1 MSGFILRLP
10 PEPLTGYK
18 DSYTFTRTPYCDF
31 TWGIVFYAVEIP
43 NKNRVIDIFDTTLRD
58 GEQTPGVSFTHEK
71 KLEIARQ
78 LDRLGVNVIE
88 AGFPMSSAGDKASV
102 KDISRLG
109 LACTICGLA
118 RVVRADI
125 DACLDADVGMVHTFV
140 STSDIQRE
148 HTIKK
153 SREEVVA
160 MAIDAVEYVKK
171 HGAACMFSA
180 MDATR
185 TDMDYL
191 IEVCKAAENAGAD
204 ILNLPDTVGVA
215 APMSMRCMTAEIY
228 KNVKIPIAVHC
239 HNDFGLASANSLA
252 AVEGGAK
259 QVQVTMNGLGERA
272 GNADLAQV
280 VMSLHSIYD
289 LKTTVKT
296 QYLVETARVVERYS
310 GVPISVTQP
319 VVGANAFSHESGIHS
334 HGVIA
339 ESKTFEPGIMTPEM
353 VGHQRRLVLGKHT
366 GKHAV
371 KKILNDSGLSPT
383 DEELN
388 AILERVKALGDK
400 GKKVTDVDLYAMT
413 EAVMGEVAHA
423 DKRFVLE
430 ELSVMTGNMV
440 TPTATV
446 RLTVDGKPHVGA
458 MTGVGPVDA
467 ALKAVESLVDGN
479 GNKMRLRDFR
489 MEAITGGSDA
499 LAEVMVGVEDER
511 GRLITARAAR
521 EDIVRASV
529 EALVNAMNRLSAT
542 SKRP

>member
-1 MSGFILRLP
+1 MSFM
-10 PEPLTGYK
+10 
-18 DSYTFTRTPYCDF
+18 
-31 TWGIVFYAVEIP
+31 
-43 NKNRVIDIFDTTLRD
+43 
-58 GEQTPGVSFTHEK
+58 HEK

-88 AGFPMSSAGDKASV
+88 AGFPISSAGEKASV
-102 KDISRLG
+102 KDISHLG
-109 LACTICGLA
+109 LDCTVCGLA
-118 RVVRADI
+118 RVVKADI

-153 SREEVVA
+153 SREEVV
-160 MAIDAVEYVKK
+160 DLAVEAVDYIKK
-171 HGAACMFSA
+171 HGLPCLFSA

-191 IEVCKAAENAGAD
+191 IRISKAAEDAGAD
-204 ILNLPDTVGVA
+204 VLNLPDTVGVA
-215 APMSMRCMTAEIY
+215 SPFAMRCLTAEVY

-239 HNDFGLASANSLA
+239 HNDFGLAVANSLA
-252 AVEGGAK
+252 AVEAGAR
-259 QVQVTMNGLGERA
+259 QVQVTMNSLGERA
-272 GNADLAQV
+272 GNADLAQT
-280 VMSLHSIYD
+280 VMSLHSIYNVRTTI
-289 LKTTVKT
+289 KTE
-296 QYLVETARVVERYS
+296 YLVETARVIERFS
-310 GVPISVTQP
+310 GIPISPTQP

-371 KKILNDSGLSPT
+371 KKILNDSGLNPT
-383 DEELN
+383 DAELN

-400 GKKVTDVDLYAMT
+400 GKKVTDVDLYAIT
-413 EAVMGEVAHA
+413 EAIMGEVAHA
-423 DKRFVLE
+423 DKRIVLE
-430 ELSVMTGNMV
+430 ELSVMTGNTV

-446 RLTVDGKPHVGA
+446 RLIVDGKHYVGA

-467 ALKAVESLVDGN
+467 ALKAVESLVGGN
-479 GNKMRLRDFR
+479 GNEMRLREFR

-499 LAEVMVGVEDER
+499 LAEVMVGVEDSK
-511 GRLITARAAR
+511 GHMITARAAR

-529 EALVNAMNRLSAT
+529 EALVNAMNRLSMI
-542 SKRP
+542 SKKP

>member
-1 MSGFILRLP
+1 M
-10 PEPLTGYK
+10 
-18 DSYTFTRTPYCDF
+18 
-31 TWGIVFYAVEIP
+31 
-43 NKNRVIDIFDTTLRD
+43 
-58 GEQTPGVSFTHEK
+58 SFTHEK

-78 LDRLGVNVIE
+78 LDRLGVNIIE
-88 AGFPMSSAGDKASV
+88 AGFPMSSAGEKDSV
-102 KDISRLG
+102 RDISHLG
-109 LACTICGLA
+109 LNCTVCGLA
-118 RVVRADI
+118 RVIKADI
-125 DACLDADVGMVHTFV
+125 DACVDADVGMVHTFV

-153 SREEVVA
+153 SREQVIA
-160 MAIDAVEYVKK
+160 MAIEAVEYVKK
-171 HGAACMFSA
+171 HGLPCLFSA

-191 IEVCKAAENAGAD
+191 VEVFKAAEDAGAD
-204 ILNLPDTVGVA
+204 ALNIPDTVGVA
-215 APMSMRCMTAEIY
+215 SPVAMRSITAEVY
-228 KNVKIPIAVHC
+228 RNVKIPIAVHC
-239 HNDFGLASANSLA
+239 HNDFGLAVANSLA

-259 QVQVTMNGLGERA
+259 QVQVTMNSLGERA

-280 VMSLHSIYD
+280 AMGLKSIYD
-289 LKTTVKT
+289 LKTSINTK
-296 QYLVETARVVERYS
+296 YLVETARTVERYS
-310 GVPISVTQP
+310 GIPISPTQP

-371 KKILNDSGLSPT
+371 KKILNDSGLEPN
-383 DEELN
+383 DAELN

-413 EAVMGEVAHA
+413 EAVMGEVAHSE
-423 DKRFVLE
+423 KRYVLE

-446 RLTVDGKPHVGA
+446 RITVDGKPYVGA
-458 MTGVGPVDA
+458 QTGVGPVDA
-467 ALKAVESLVDGN
+467 ALKAVESLVDGE
-479 GNKMRLRDFR
+479 GNEMRLREFR

-499 LAEVMVGVEDER
+499 LAEVMVGVEDSR
-511 GRLITARAAR
+511 GRMITARAAR

-529 EALVNAMNRLSAT
+529 EALVNAMNRLAAT
-542 SKRP
+542 K